1 MFTGIVTSG
10 EVVSVEGG
18 SLRVRGEVLADAEVG
33 ASVAVDGVCLT
44 VVERRGDACRFDVSA
59 ETASRT
65 TLGDKEPGD
74 RVNLE
79 RPLRAG
85 AELGGHIVQGHVD
98 GIGRVARIAEDG
110 SGGRVVR
117 IACDAPL
124 LRYVVEKGS
133 VAVDGVS
140 LTAARVDA
148 GGFEVALVPHTLE
161 VTSLGRYAEGRPV
174 NIEVDVVAKYVEK
187 LGTVA
192 STSTERAR

>member
-10 EVVSVEGG
+10 EVVGADERA
-18 SLRVRGEVLADAEVG
+18 LRVRGPLLASAETG
-33 ASVAVDGVCLT
+33 ASVAIDGVCLT
-44 VVERRGDACRFDVSA
+44 VAERDGDTCRFDLSP

-65 TLGDKEPGD
+65 TLGQRSPGD

-98 GIGRVARIAEDG
+98 GVGRVERVEADG
-110 SGGRVVR
+110 RGGRTVR
-117 IACDAPL
+117 IACDPSVT
-124 LRYVVEKGS
+124 RYVVEKGS

-140 LTAARVDA
+140 LTATEV
-148 GGFEVALVPHTLE
+148 GGESFEVALIPHTLE
-161 VTSLGRYAEGRPV
+161 VTTLGAYAEDRRV
-174 NIEVDVVAKYVEK
+174 NVEVDVVAKYVEK

-192 STSTERAR
+192 SAQRAR